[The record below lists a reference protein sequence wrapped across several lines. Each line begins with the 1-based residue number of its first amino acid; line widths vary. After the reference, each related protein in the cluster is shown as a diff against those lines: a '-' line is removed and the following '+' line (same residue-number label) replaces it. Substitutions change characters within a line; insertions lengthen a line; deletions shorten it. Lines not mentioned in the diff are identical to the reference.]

1 MLGLVLCGGQSTR
14 MGSDKG
20 MMRHKTNLWAQIA
33 IDKLERLNMKAL
45 LSVNASQI
53 RIYRE
58 HFSEKQL
65 IEDNLN
71 IPAKGPLL
79 GILTA
84 HLLFPKE
91 DLMIFAC
98 DMLGMETEI
107 LRKLI
112 ERQEEQPEYDAY
124 LFVNKSQR
132 EPLSTILT
140 SNALNK
146 IYGMVLK
153 GQENINSLKFAL
165 NRLNVCESHEESKY
179 FSNFNAHEDLN
190 GLLDS

>member
-1 MLGLVLCGGQSTR
+1 MLGLVLCGGKSTR

-84 HLLFPKE
+84 HLLFPGE

-153 GQENINSLKFAL
+153 EQENINSLKFAL
-165 NRLNVCESHEESKY
+165 NRLNVCESPEESKY
-179 FSNFNAHEDLN
+179 FLNFNAHEDLN

>member
-20 MMRHKTNLWAQIA
+20 MMRHSNNLWAQVA
-33 IDKLERLNMKAL
+33 VDKLERLNMQVL
-45 LSVNASQI
+45 LSINPSQI
-53 RIYRE
+53 SIYKKYFLE
-58 HFSEKQL
+58 NQL
-65 IEDNLN
+65 VEDDMKV
-71 IPAKGPLL
+71 PAKGPLL

-84 HLLFPKE
+84 HLLFPME

-98 DMLGMETEI
+98 DMLAMETEI

-112 ERQEEQPEYDAY
+112 RRREERPDHDAY
-124 LFVNKSQR
+124 LFLNKNQR

-140 SNALNK
+140 ANALNK
-146 IYGMVLK
+146 IYAMVLNEH
-153 GQENINSLKFAL
+153 ENINSLKFAL
-165 NRLNVCESHEESKY
+165 NRLNVCESPEKSKY
-179 FSNFNAHEDLN
+179 FLNVNAYEDLN